1 MEEGGKRLRPQL
13 MVVEALE
20 DDYNLISTDLL
31 SIRGHEEYSAKD
43 YQLKFLVE
51 DKFYYILSPKDVIVG
66 KPR

>member
-31 SIRGHEEYSAKD
+31 SAMKSTVRMNE
-43 YQLKFLVE
+43 
-51 DKFYYILSPKDVIVG
+51 
-66 KPR
+66 

>member
-1 MEEGGKRLRPQL
+1 

-20 DDYNLISTDLL
+20 DDYNLISTDPL

-43 YQLKFLVE
+43 YQLKFLVGN
-51 DKFYYILSPKDVIVG
+51 KFYYILSPKDVIVG